1 MPKDDI
7 NYNFT
12 DNGIVYS
19 FYDVFVPSEFFNQPT
34 LLGWGY
40 NSLGNLGD
48 FSSTARSTPVTSST
62 NQTNWKSVSCGYYHV
77 AGLKTDGS
85 IWTFGRNSEG
95 QLGVINTTT
104 RNTPVTTFLG
114 GNDWRSISAASFHT
128 AAVKNDGT
136 LWTWG
141 RSSEGQLG
149 VNTTVTQRNT
159 PVTTQ
164 LGGND
169 WKSVSCGDLHTL
181 AIKTDGTLWSWGLG
195 SSGQIGVANIV
206 QRNTPVTTLAG
217 GTDWRYVASMR
228 GNHSMAI
235 KTDGSLWV
243 WGLNDYGQLGIDDN
257 TNRITPV
264 TTILGGNDW
273 RSVAGGLNHTIA
285 LKTDGTLWTWGRN
298 SYGQLGINSV
308 IHRSTP
314 VTTLLGGNNW
324 KSIFSGNFHCLAT
337 KTDGTLWNWGWNS
350 DGQLGIN
357 ESGSPATNRYTPVTT
372 LTGGA
377 NWKSAA
383 GGGAFSMAIRIQTQV
398 Q

>member
-1 MPKDDI
+1 
-7 NYNFT
+7 
-12 DNGIVYS
+12 
-19 FYDVFVPSEFFNQPT
+19 
-34 LLGWGY
+34 
-40 NSLGNLGD
+40 
-48 FSSTARSTPVTSST
+48 
-62 NQTNWKSVSCGYYHV
+62 
-77 AGLKTDGS
+77 
-85 IWTFGRNSEG
+85 
-95 QLGVINTTT
+95 
-104 RNTPVTTFLG
+104 
-114 GNDWRSISAASFHT
+114 
-128 AAVKNDGT
+128 
-136 LWTWG
+136 
-141 RSSEGQLG
+141 
-149 VNTTVTQRNT
+149 
-159 PVTTQ
+159 
-164 LGGND
+164 
-169 WKSVSCGDLHTL
+169 
-181 AIKTDGTLWSWGLG
+181 
-195 SSGQIGVANIV
+195 
-206 QRNTPVTTLAG
+206 
-217 GTDWRYVASMR
+217 
-228 GNHSMAI
+228 
-235 KTDGSLWV
+235 
-243 WGLNDYGQLGIDDN
+243 
-257 TNRITPV
+257 
-264 TTILGGNDW
+264 LGGNDW